1 MKFLTGAYWDCGQQL
16 CNQDSITIQQVM
28 TSRGRVLMAIVCDGI
43 GGLWK
48 GEVASGYVIERMV
61 ACFYRQIVD
70 LIGKGRRASFME
82 KSIMRCLYSINEEFC
97 RYRKGKE
104 EQLGTTMSLLL
115 IWGHRYL
122 ICHIGDSRIYRC
134 RKKRMELLTTDHSG
148 GGHRLLKC
156 MGSFPFQ
163 KPDIR
168 RGRVRKKQ
176 GFLLCTDGFYNK
188 QCWGE
193 MFEPASIVEEEQ
205 IERRLQE
212 NAAYVKQQGE
222 KDNLAAIYIRTR

>member
-82 KSIMRCLYSINEEFC
+82 KSIMQISE
-97 RYRKGKE
+97 GKRRTARDNDVAAVD
-104 EQLGTTMSLLL
+104 LGTPVSDLSY
-115 IWGHRYL
+115 WG
-122 ICHIGDSRIYRC
+122 
-134 RKKRMELLTTDHSG
+134 
-148 GGHRLLKC
+148 
-156 MGSFPFQ
+156 
-163 KPDIR
+163 
-168 RGRVRKKQ
+168 
-176 GFLLCTDGFYNK
+176 
-188 QCWGE
+188 
-193 MFEPASIVEEEQ
+193 
-205 IERRLQE
+205 
-212 NAAYVKQQGE
+212 
-222 KDNLAAIYIRTR
+222 

>member
-82 KSIMRCLYSINEEFC
+82 KSKCDAYTASMRSFADIGREKKN
-97 RYRKGKE
+97 
-104 EQLGTTMSLLL
+104 S
-115 IWGHRYL
+115 WGQ
-122 ICHIGDSRIYRC
+122 RC
-134 RKKRMELLTTDHSG
+134 R
-148 GGHRLLKC
+148 C
-156 MGSFPFQ
+156 
-163 KPDIR
+163 
-168 RGRVRKKQ
+168 
-176 GFLLCTDGFYNK
+176 C
-188 QCWGE
+188 
-193 MFEPASIVEEEQ
+193 
-205 IERRLQE
+205 
-212 NAAYVKQQGE
+212 
-222 KDNLAAIYIRTR
+222 

>member
-176 GFLLCTDGFYNK
+176 AVYGWIL
-188 QCWGE
+188 
-193 MFEPASIVEEEQ
+193 
-205 IERRLQE
+205 
-212 NAAYVKQQGE
+212 
-222 KDNLAAIYIRTR
+222 